1 MLADQRKE
9 TLLTLLVTTMLCSGT
24 IMESWVMVRSFRCK
38 FQPIVTRNSLKF
50 TEAFST
56 KTEIDLTKETEGLNT
71 GIWLDF
77 LEGSNL
83 LCSKILKKL

>member
-24 IMESWVMVRSFRCK
+24 ITASWVMVRSSRCK

-56 KTEIDLTKETEGLNT
+56 KTEIDPTKVIEEVNT
-71 GIWLDF
+71 D
-77 LEGSNL
+77 
-83 LCSKILKKL
+83 IL